1 MYFSENF
8 RIEDKEVKPPE
19 NFRSKV
25 IGETTLRMAS
35 AELPRQGCHFMNAL
49 ILIARFTKRTGSLG
63 GTSKIRI
70 IENGVVFI
78 TYVCIYIYV
87 YTYKHIRNL
96 AYVIRSPRRFAKIR
110 NGGKTGYTS
119 RCVRNMQ
126 QEKQTKHAASLC
138 KPRALLF
145 GQRG

>member
-19 NFRSKV
+19 NFRLKV

-35 AELPRQGCHFMNAL
+35 AELPRQGCHFMNAFV
-49 ILIARFTKRTGSLG
+49 LIARFTKRTGSLG

-70 IENGVVFI
+70 IGNRVVFI
-78 TYVCIYIYV
+78 IYV
-87 YTYKHIRNL
+87 YIYMYTYEHIRNL
-96 AYVIRSPRRFAKIR
+96 AYVDTLASSIRKIR
-110 NGGKTGYTS
+110 NCGKTGYTS
-119 RCVRNMQ
+119 RCVKNMQ